1 MNKKR
6 LAILLLLSVLVLPPL
21 HPAKALGGTVS
32 LTAPT
37 RSSIS
42 VDGTFQASE
51 WSDGTHLSFGW
62 TSNNSSLTN
71 AGDIWVKTNG
81 TYLLI
86 AVGANGRTLANAGPD
101 TYNYTLTLLF
111 DNDNNGV
118 INNNEDAKSI
128 GISYPST
135 GCSGEVYKDLH
146 YSNTQ
151 GSYVIDQNTN
161 GTACGSNSNPGG
173 SGGWSWEFAMP
184 LTQDPAGQDFN
195 LVQNAS
201 IGFDIVYSEQHYRNS
216 NLFSSGWA
224 YWEVSYPNGLPTGT
238 SPSAYGW
245 NDIVW
250 TNLNAPISDTT
261 PPTIS
266 TPTIKPTSP
275 GSSDIV
281 TVSVNV
287 TDTGSG
293 VKNVSITYTSDNWK
307 TVNKT
312 LVAPYNITTHIA
324 TAQFPAL
331 LPYGGHV
338 EYYVTAFDN
347 AGNKAINNNS
357 GSYFSYDVSPPWYLG
372 TYIWLILILAIVA
385 IVILFAVIYPKRHKQ
400 SKKNTSAS

>member
-1 MNKKR
+1 LNKKR
-6 LAILLLLSVLVLPPL
+6 LSILLLLSILVIPPL
-21 HPAKALGGTVS
+21 HPAKALGGVT

-37 RSSIS
+37 RSSVS
-42 VDGTFQASE
+42 VDGVFQAAE
-51 WSDGTHLSFGW
+51 WSDGTHLAFNW
-62 TSNNSSLTN
+62 ASNNSTLTN

-86 AVGANGRTLANAGPD
+86 AVGANGRTTANAGPD
-101 TYNYTLTLLF
+101 TYNYTLSILI
-111 DNDNNGV
+111 DNNNNGV

-128 GISYPST
+128 GISFPST

-146 YSNTQ
+146 YSSTQ
-151 GSYVIDQNTN
+151 GGYVNDQYTN
-161 GTACGSNSNPGG
+161 GTACGSNSNPGA
-173 SGGWSWEFAMP
+173 SGIWSWEFAMP
-184 LTQDPAGQDFN
+184 MQQDPAGQDFN

-201 IGFDIVYSEQHYRNS
+201 IGFDIVYSEQHYRS
-216 NLFSSGWA
+216 SALFSSGWA
-224 YWEVSYPNGLPTGT
+224 YWQVSYSNGLPTGT
-238 SPSAYGW
+238 SPSANGW
-245 NDIVW
+245 GVIVW
-250 TNLNAPISDTT
+250 TNLNAPIVDTT

-275 GSSDIV
+275 GYSDTV

-312 LVAPYNITTHIA
+312 LTATYNITTSIA
-324 TAQFPAL
+324 TAQIPAL
-331 LPYGGHV
+331 QSGGHM

-347 AGNKAINNNS
+347 AGNKGVNNNS

-372 TYIWLILILAIVA
+372 TNFWLLVVLGLALA
-385 IVILFAVIYPKRHKQ
+385 VILFAVIYTKRRKR
-400 SKKNTSAS
+400 STKAASPN